1 MHRLVLIVPLLLAG
15 AGIWALATGLDAEVA
30 RWAAGWQREFQNA
43 LAGGLRALRAGEPSA
58 VAALAG
64 LCFAY
69 GFFHAVGPG
78 HGKFLIGG
86 YGVSHEVPL
95 LRLSVISLLA
105 SLGQAVTAIA
115 LVLTGL
121 LVMGW
126 TRAQMTGAAETIML
140 PLSALAIG
148 LIGLWLTFRGARKLW
163 SLRAE
168 ATAARQRGHQ
178 HEHDHVHG
186 HDGSSGCGHRH
197 GPSVDEVRRAGGL
210 SDAVALIGGIAIRPC
225 SGAILLL
232 VLTWHMN
239 ILGAGILGALAMS
252 TGTAALTI
260 LVAASSIFVRESTL
274 FSLSG
279 SARAAHVLPAIEIAA
294 GAAILLVSI
303 QMEGM
308 AALRS
313 VNGVLPW

>member
-1 MHRLVLIVPLLLAG
+1 MRRLVLILPVLLVG
-15 AGIWALATGLDAEVA
+15 AGIWALATGVDQDVA

-43 LAGGLRALRAGEPSA
+43 LAGGLRALRAGEPGA

-69 GFFHAVGPG
+69 GFFHALGPG

-115 LVLTGL
+115 LVLAGL
-121 LVMGW
+121 FVMGW
-126 TRAQMTGAAETIML
+126 TRTQMTGAAETIML

-148 LIGLWLTFRGARKLW
+148 LIGLWLAFRGARKLW
-163 SLRAE
+163 GLRGG
-168 ATAARQRGHQ
+168 AAGAQ
-178 HEHDHVHG
+178 HHDHEHG
-186 HDGSSGCGHRH
+186 HDHAHGHVCGSGCGHRH
-197 GPSVDEVRRAGGL
+197 GPSVDEISRAGGL
-210 SDAVALIGGIAIRPC
+210 RDAAALIGGIAIRPC

-260 LVAASSIFVRESTL
+260 LVAASSVFIRQSTL

-279 SARAAHVLPAIEIAA
+279 SARAAQVLPAIEIAA
-294 GAAILLVSI
+294 GGAILLVSV
-303 QMEGM
+303 QMAGL
-308 AALRS
+308 AA
-313 VNGVLPW
+313 

>member
-1 MHRLVLIVPLLLAG
+1 MRRLVLILPVLLVG
-15 AGIWALATGLDAEVA
+15 TGIWALATGLDQDMA

-43 LAGGLRALRAGEPSA
+43 LAGGLRALRAGEPGA

-69 GFFHAVGPG
+69 GFFHALGPG

-95 LRLSVISLLA
+95 LRLSVISLLS

-115 LVLTGL
+115 LVLAGL
-121 LVMGW
+121 FVMGW
-126 TRAQMTGAAETIML
+126 TRTQMTGAAETIML

-148 LIGLWLTFRGARKLW
+148 LIGLWLAFRGARKLW
-163 SLRAE
+163 GLRGG
-168 ATAARQRGHQ
+168 AAGARNHG
-178 HEHDHVHG
+178 HEHGHG
-186 HDGSSGCGHRH
+186 HDHAHGHGCDSGCGHRH
-197 GPSVDEVRRAGGL
+197 GPSVDEIRRAGGL
-210 SDAVALIGGIAIRPC
+210 RDAAALIGGIAIRPC

-260 LVAASSIFVRESTL
+260 LVAASSVFIRQSTL

-294 GAAILLVSI
+294 GGAILLVSI
-303 QMEGM
+303 QMAGF
-308 AALRS
+308 AA
-313 VNGVLPW
+313 

>member
-1 MHRLVLIVPLLLAG
+1 MRRLVLILPVLLVG
-15 AGIWALATGLDAEVA
+15 AGIWALATGVDAEVA

-43 LAGGLRALRAGEPSA
+43 LAGGLRALRAGEPGA

-64 LCFAY
+64 LCFGY
-69 GFFHAVGPG
+69 GFFHALGPG

-105 SLGQAVTAIA
+105 SLGQAATAIA
-115 LVLTGL
+115 LVLAGL
-121 LVMGW
+121 FVMGW
-126 TRAQMTGAAETIML
+126 TRTQMTGAAETIML

-148 LIGLWLTFRGARKLW
+148 LIGLWLAFRGARKLW
-163 SLRAE
+163 RLRGG
-168 ATAARQRGHQ
+168 TADASHHG

-186 HDGSSGCGHRH
+186 PGCGSGCGHRH
-197 GPSVDEVRRAGGL
+197 GPSVEEIRRAGRL
-210 SDAVALIGGIAIRPC
+210 RDAAALIGGIAIRPC

-232 VLTWHMN
+232 VLTWHMK

-252 TGTAALTI
+252 TGTAVLTI
-260 LVAASSIFVRESTL
+260 LVAASSVFIRQSTL

-279 SARAAHVLPAIEIAA
+279 STNAAQVLPAIEIAA
-294 GAAILLVSI
+294 GAAILLISI
-303 QMEGM
+303 QMAGL
-308 AALRS
+308 AA
-313 VNGVLPW
+313 

>member
-1 MHRLVLIVPLLLAG
+1 MRRLVLILPVLLVG
-15 AGIWALATGLDAEVA
+15 AGTWALATGVDQEVA

-43 LAGGLRALRAGEPSA
+43 LAGGLRALRAGEPGA

-64 LCFAY
+64 VCFAY
-69 GFFHAVGPG
+69 GFFHALGPG

-95 LRLSVISLLA
+95 LRLSVISLLS

-115 LVLTGL
+115 LVLAGL
-121 LVMGW
+121 FVMGW
-126 TRAQMTGAAETIML
+126 TRTQMTGAAETIML

-148 LIGLWLTFRGARKLW
+148 LIGLWLAFRGARKLW
-163 SLRAE
+163 GLR
-168 ATAARQRGHQ
+168 TAIAKKPHHGH
-178 HEHDHVHG
+178 EHG
-186 HDGSSGCGHRH
+186 HDHAHRHSCGSGCGHRH
-197 GPSVDEVRRAGGL
+197 GPSAQEIRQAGGL
-210 SDAVALIGGIAIRPC
+210 RDAAALIGGIAIRPC

-260 LVAASSIFVRESTL
+260 LVAASSVFIRQSTL

-294 GAAILLVSI
+294 GAAILVVSV
-303 QMEGM
+303 QMSGM
-308 AALRS
+308 A
-313 VNGVLPW
+313 P

>member
-1 MHRLVLIVPLLLAG
+1 MRRLVLIVPLLLAG
-15 AGIWALATGLDAEVA
+15 AGIWALATGVDQDVA
-30 RWAAGWQREFQNA
+30 HWAAGWQREFQNA
-43 LAGGLRALRAGEPSA
+43 LAGGLRALRADEPGA

-69 GFFHAVGPG
+69 GFFHALGPG

-86 YGVSHEVPL
+86 YGVSHHVPL

-115 LVLTGL
+115 LVLAGL
-121 LVMGW
+121 FVMGW
-126 TRAQMTGAAETIML
+126 TRTQMTGAAETIML

-148 LIGLWLTFRGARKLW
+148 LIGLWLAFRGARKLW
-163 SLRAE
+163 GPRGG
-168 ATAARQRGHQ
+168 AAGARNHG
-178 HEHDHVHG
+178 HEHGHGHG
-186 HDGSSGCGHRH
+186 HDHAHGHSCGSGCGHRH

-210 SDAVALIGGIAIRPC
+210 RDAVALIGGIAIRPC

-232 VLTWHMN
+232 VLTWHMD

-260 LVAASSIFVRESTL
+260 LVAASSVFIRQSTL

-279 SARAAHVLPAIEIAA
+279 SARAALVLPAVEIAA

-303 QMEGM
+303 QMAGLS
-308 AALRS
+308 A
-313 VNGVLPW
+313 

>member
-1 MHRLVLIVPLLLAG
+1 MRRLVLIVPLLLVG
-15 AGIWALATGLDAEVA
+15 AGIWALATGFDAEVA

-43 LAGGLRALRAGEPSA
+43 LAGGLRALRAGEPGA

-69 GFFHAVGPG
+69 GFFHALGPG

-95 LRLSVISLLA
+95 LRLSVISLLS

-115 LVLTGL
+115 LVLAGL
-121 LVMGW
+121 FVMGW
-126 TRAQMTGAAETIML
+126 TRTQMTGAAETIML

-148 LIGLWLTFRGARKLW
+148 LIGLWLAFRGARKLW
-163 SLRAE
+163 RLRARSSD
-168 ATAARQRGHQ
+168 APHHGH
-178 HEHDHVHG
+178 EHG
-186 HDGSSGCGHRH
+186 HDHAHGHVCGSGCGHRH
-197 GPSVDEVRRAGGL
+197 GPSAEEIRRAGGL
-210 SDAVALIGGIAIRPC
+210 RDAAALIGGIAIRPC

-260 LVAASSIFVRESTL
+260 LVAASSVFIRQSTL

-279 SARAAHVLPAIEIAA
+279 SARAAQVLPAIEIAA

-303 QMEGM
+303 QMAGL
-308 AALRS
+308 AA
-313 VNGVLPW
+313 